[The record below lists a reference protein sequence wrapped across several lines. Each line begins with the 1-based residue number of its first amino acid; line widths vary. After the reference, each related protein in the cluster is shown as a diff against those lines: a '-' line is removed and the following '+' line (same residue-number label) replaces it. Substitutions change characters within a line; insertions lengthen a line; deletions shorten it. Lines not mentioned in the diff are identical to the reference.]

1 MDPIMAAIMAVL
13 GLFKGGGSQAT
24 TSSATPDPALNAM
37 MASQQRRTNFQ
48 DPLFD
53 AVTRMAMGLL
63 PKQYQTANPFDTAGG
78 QGGGRGGGRGGGA
91 GEDAPFA
98 PGGAGGGGAGHGGPW
113 MRPEQPWSSPDE
125 LRGRQ
130 DNTRPVR

>member
-78 QGGGRGGGRGGGA
+78 RGGGA
-91 GEDAPFA
+91 GRAAAVNAPFA
-98 PGGAGGGGAGHGGPW
+98 PGGAGGGGTGQGGPW
-113 MRPEQPWSSPDE
+113 STPDA
-125 LRGRQ
+125 LR
-130 DNTRPVR
+130 TRLQNPPSR